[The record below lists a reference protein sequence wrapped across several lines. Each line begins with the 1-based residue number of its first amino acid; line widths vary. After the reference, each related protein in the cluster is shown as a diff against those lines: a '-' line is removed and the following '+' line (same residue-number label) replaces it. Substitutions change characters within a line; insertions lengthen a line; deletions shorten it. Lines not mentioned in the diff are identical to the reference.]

1 MKKKKSFSKLYLYGA
16 IGCIAVIAI
25 VGYVYCF
32 SSFSKSSKTEYVYI
46 DNDDNIDSVYN
57 KLRPFAKSIPFQ
69 AFKTLTLH
77 SGYADHIRTGRYAIA
92 PGDGALKTWRHMKNG
107 LQEPIS
113 LTIPSV
119 RTLDKLSDEIGKK
132 MMFGSNDLY
141 HALRDESIC
150 QKYGYDT
157 ATIACMFVPNTY
169 DLYWNISVD
178 KFLERM
184 KKESDKFWNFE
195 RTEKAKAMKL
205 TPVEVITLASIVDEE
220 TANNGEKPMIA
231 GVLQPSDATQRRISR
246 GNAVA
251 GRSYH
256 QICLAAIRSQAH
268 LQQPPLYQEPVQYL
282 QESRLAT
289 GSYPYS
295 ERSRYRCRSQP
306 CASRLPLH
314 VCQGGFQ
321 RHSQFCPHLR

>member
-25 VGYVYCF
+25 VGYIYCF
-32 SSFSKSSKTEYVYI
+32 SSFSKSSNTEYVYI
-46 DNDDNIDSVYN
+46 DSDDNIDSVYN

-107 LQEPIS
+107 LQEPVS

-141 HALRDESIC
+141 HALRDESVC

-169 DLYWNISVD
+169 DI
-178 KFLERM
+178 
-184 KKESDKFWNFE
+184 
-195 RTEKAKAMKL
+195 
-205 TPVEVITLASIVDEE
+205 
-220 TANNGEKPMIA
+220 
-231 GVLQPSDATQRRISR
+231 
-246 GNAVA
+246 
-251 GRSYH
+251 
-256 QICLAAIRSQAH
+256 
-268 LQQPPLYQEPVQYL
+268 
-282 QESRLAT
+282 
-289 GSYPYS
+289 
-295 ERSRYRCRSQP
+295 
-306 CASRLPLH
+306 
-314 VCQGGFQ
+314 
-321 RHSQFCPHLR
+321 

>member
-25 VGYVYCF
+25 VGYIYCF

-46 DNDDNIDSVYN
+46 DSDDNIDSVYN

-107 LQEPIS
+107 LQEPVS

-141 HALRDESIC
+141 HALRDESVC

-157 ATIACMFVPNTY
+157 T
-169 DLYWNISVD
+169 
-178 KFLERM
+178 
-184 KKESDKFWNFE
+184 
-195 RTEKAKAMKL
+195 TE
-205 TPVEVITLASIVDEE
+205 P
-220 TANNGEKPMIA
+220 
-231 GVLQPSDATQRRISR
+231 PS
-246 GNAVA
+246 
-251 GRSYH
+251 
-256 QICLAAIRSQAH
+256 
-268 LQQPPLYQEPVQYL
+268 
-282 QESRLAT
+282 
-289 GSYPYS
+289 
-295 ERSRYRCRSQP
+295 
-306 CASRLPLH
+306 
-314 VCQGGFQ
+314 
-321 RHSQFCPHLR
+321 